1 MDIVPLL
8 DRCLALERT
17 VGEVYDILA
26 RRAQGDSELREFWL
40 AMAADER
47 AHARRLENWRTLAA
61 GEDAAHRT
69 AAEGFE
75 EALREVEEIVAEAR
89 RQAEGVSGPDDAFG
103 IALEIEMSELDVI
116 YTTLLESSPVSRYPD
131 IAETRRREIEPH
143 HEALV
148 RAVRTRSKD
157 EQNLTRAA
165 LIALKD

>member
-1 MDIVPLL
+1 
-8 DRCLALERT
+8 
-17 VGEVYDILA
+17 
-26 RRAQGDSELREFWL
+26 
-40 AMAADER
+40 
-47 AHARRLENWRTLAA
+47 
-61 GEDAAHRT
+61 
-69 AAEGFE
+69 
-75 EALREVEEIVAEAR
+75 LREVEEIVAEAR